1 MTRLN
6 FYGGAGEIGGNKI
19 LLEDRDSRIL
29 LDFGMSLSDRGRFFA
44 EPFLQPRDE
53 QSLRE
58 LGIIPEIQGL
68 YREEEDVAASGVVLS
83 HSHIDHSMCIS
94 LLNRKIPVYCGET
107 TRIILEALS
116 EVRQTNF
123 ENNLEGISFKT
134 FRTGDKVGFG
144 SLTLEPVHVDH
155 SVPGA
160 YGFVIHTSEGSVA
173 YSGDFRSHGP
183 RADMTEDFAQKAGA
197 AGPTLFLCEGTNL
210 VRGDLRTEEE
220 VLQKADHVVKKT
232 KGLVLANFSSAD
244 LDRLKTFY
252 EVARRNNRL
261 LAISLRQAFLLRAL
275 LKDRNLKIP
284 NVTNDPNIV
293 AYQKSKKTYY
303 KWEKDILDQVV
314 VKNSQDVKEM
324 QEKVILVSTSYD
336 MNEAMYIRP
345 APGSAFINST
355 SEPFSEEMDLDHERL
370 VNWLDHLGLPLYQ
383 IHSSGHMMPTELRDV
398 IAKVA
403 PERLVPIHT
412 EQPELYWSFVKD
424 LSKVDQV
431 RKGSILEMR

>member
-1 MTRLN
+1 MAKLI

-19 LLEDRDSRIL
+19 LVEDGDSRIL
-29 LDFGMSLSDRGRFFA
+29 LDFGMSLRDRGRFFA

-58 LGIIPEIQGL
+58 LGIIPEVRGL
-68 YREEEDVAASGVVLS
+68 YREEEDAAASAVVLS

-107 TRIILEALS
+107 TRVILETLS
-116 EVRQTNF
+116 EVRQPNF
-123 ENNLEGISFKT
+123 ENNLEGISFNT
-134 FRTGDKVGFG
+134 FRTGDKIGFG
-144 SLTLEPVHVDH
+144 SLTLQPVHVDH

-160 YGFVIHTSEGSVA
+160 YGFIIHTSEGSVA
-173 YSGDFRSHGP
+173 YSGDFRAHGP
-183 RADMTEDFAQKAGA
+183 RADMTKDFAETAGEA
-197 AGPTLFLCEGTNL
+197 KPALFLCEGTNL

-232 KGLVLANFSSAD
+232 KGLVLANFSTAD

-261 LAISLRQAFLLRAL
+261 LAVSLRQAFLLRAL

-284 NVTNDPNIV
+284 DVTSDPNIV
-293 AYQKSKKTYY
+293 AYQKSKKTHY
-303 KWEKDILDQVV
+303 KWEKDILDYVV
-314 VKNSQDVKEM
+314 VKNSQDVRGM
-324 QEKVILVSTSYD
+324 QDKVILVSTSYD
-336 MNEAMYIRP
+336 MNEAMDIRP

-355 SEPFSEEMDLDHERL
+355 SEPFNEEMDLDHERF

-383 IHSSGHMMPTELRDV
+383 IHSSGHMMPTELRET

-403 PERLVPIHT
+403 PSRLVPIHT
-412 EQPELYWSFVKD
+412 EQPELYGSFVKD
-424 LSKVDQV
+424 LVKVDQV
-431 RKGSILEMR
+431 RKGSTLEL

>member
-1 MTRLN
+1 MVQIQLL
-6 FYGGAGEIGGNKI
+6 GGVGEISGNKFLI
-19 LLEDRDSRIL
+19 RDRESKIL
-29 LDFGMSLSDRGRFFA
+29 LDFGMSLGLRGQFFS
-44 EPFLQPRDE
+44 EPFLAPRDG
-53 QSLRE
+53 QGLIS
-58 LGIIPEIQGL
+58 LGILPDIHDL
-68 YREEEDVAASGVVLS
+68 YRDGGEAPVDAVILS

-197 AGPTLFLCEGTNL
+197 AGRTLFLCEGTNL

-261 LAISLRQAFLLRAL
+261 LAISLRQAFLLR
-275 LKDRNLKIP
+275 
-284 NVTNDPNIV
+284 
-293 AYQKSKKTYY
+293 
-303 KWEKDILDQVV
+303 
-314 VKNSQDVKEM
+314 
-324 QEKVILVSTSYD
+324 
-336 MNEAMYIRP
+336 
-345 APGSAFINST
+345 
-355 SEPFSEEMDLDHERL
+355 
-370 VNWLDHLGLPLYQ
+370 
-383 IHSSGHMMPTELRDV
+383 
-398 IAKVA
+398 
-403 PERLVPIHT
+403 
-412 EQPELYWSFVKD
+412 
-424 LSKVDQV
+424 
-431 RKGSILEMR
+431 